1 MARPLGGLAT
11 TGLHR
16 EDGPSEP
23 VSKEDT
29 APPGHQSC
37 SSTVIVSANGSC
49 RHRLAPARRGL
60 HNVSVSNESATE
72 QEPEALGLTVSAVAR
87 RMGVAPATLRT
98 WDRRYGIGP
107 SEHQAGSHRK
117 YTPADLARLEHM
129 RRLVIAGIPPA
140 DAARAS
146 CEQDFSDA
154 DLIPV
159 TQGFPSAMP
168 DEVPVAPSA
177 RAGGGRVV
185 ALPGRGPAARGLAR
199 AAQALDWSACVEI
212 LTESFERRGVIWT
225 WEYLVVPVMRGVGDQ
240 WSSSGRGVEVEHTLS
255 AAVQDALGGSIRSAA
270 TPLNTRTV
278 LLACAPDDLH
288 SLPLWAVAAAL
299 AECRI
304 GTRVLGASLPASALA
319 SAVQRLGPAAV
330 LVWAQMPATAD
341 PTVVDLLPAVR
352 PAVTILV
359 GGPGWRDDNM
369 PTSESVVRVADLADA
384 VGRIVRAVGG

>member
-1 MARPLGGLAT
+1 MGAVEG
-11 TGLHR
+11 TG
-16 EDGPSEP
+16 
-23 VSKEDT
+23 VS
-29 APPGHQSC
+29 
-37 SSTVIVSANGSC
+37 
-49 RHRLAPARRGL
+49 RRRLAPPPRGL
-60 HNVSVSNESATE
+60 HNVHVSGEPMME
-72 QEPEALGLTVSAVAR
+72 QVPSPLGLTVAAVAR

-107 SEHQAGSHRK
+107 SEHRAGSHRK

-140 DAARAS
+140 DAARAAR
-146 CEQDFSDA
+146 EHDFAAA

-168 DEVPVAPSA
+168 DEVPAA
-177 RAGGGRVV
+177 LGTRAGGGRVV
-185 ALPGRGPAARGLAR
+185 PLPGGGPAARGLAR

-212 LTESFERRGVIWT
+212 LAESLERRGVIWT
-225 WEYLVVPVMRGVGDQ
+225 WEYLVVPVMRGIGDQ

-270 TPLNTRTV
+270 APLNSRTV
-278 LLACAPDDLH
+278 LLACAPDELH
-288 SLPLWAVAAAL
+288 ALPLWAVAAAL

-304 GTRVLGASLPASALA
+304 GARVLGASLPASALA

-330 LVWAQMPATAD
+330 LVWAQMPASAD
-341 PTVVDLLPAVR
+341 PAVVDLLPAVR

-359 GGPGWRDDNM
+359 GGPGWRDDAM